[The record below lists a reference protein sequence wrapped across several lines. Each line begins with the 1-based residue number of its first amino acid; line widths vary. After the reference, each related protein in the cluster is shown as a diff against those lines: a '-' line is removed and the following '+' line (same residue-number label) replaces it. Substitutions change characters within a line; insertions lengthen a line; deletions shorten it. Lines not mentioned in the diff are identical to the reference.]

1 MQRKKDA
8 VVQAAAAGAQ
18 GVMPFSGVANMP
30 RRRWYILFLL
40 LPGLVLL
47 AAISLYPFFWLIW
60 MSLHEVLM
68 KPGTP
73 DRWVGFTNWLNMFK
87 LPEYRRGWALLAE
100 YTAIAMVLEVG
111 LGMLVAVLINRL
123 RRIEKLLTTIILMP
137 MMVAPVVVGLLW
149 SFLYNASFGWV
160 FWALRSLR
168 ILQTDTLLGNVH
180 LALFAVIATDVWEWT
195 PLVVLILLAGL
206 KGVPKDQIE
215 AVWVDGASGWQT
227 FRRVIIPNLR
237 PLLVIAILLRFM
249 DNVRIIDHFI
259 ALTGNGGGPAG
270 ATRILPM
277 VLYEQAFQFFKLG
290 IGAAIALTLLFVTI
304 MVGNYVVK
312 VFTAKEVEATKT
324 KLEEAAVEGKG

>member
-1 MQRKKDA
+1 MQRKRDT
-8 VVQAAAAGAQ
+8 VVQAVAAGLQ
-18 GVMPFSGVANMP
+18 GGAPYPGVTNT
-30 RRRWYILFLL
+30 RKRRWYIFFLL
-40 LPGLVLL
+40 MPGLLLL

-68 KPGTP
+68 KPNTP
-73 DRWVGFTNWLNMFK
+73 DKFVGFSNWLDMFR

-100 YTAIAMVLEVG
+100 YTAIAMFLEVG

-123 RRIEKLLTTIILMP
+123 RRIEKMLTTIILMP
-137 MMVAPVVVGLLW
+137 MMMAPVVVGLLW
-149 SFLYNASFGWV
+149 AFLYNASFGWV
-160 FWALRSLR
+160 FWALRSLH
-168 ILQTDTLLGNVH
+168 ILPTDTLLGSVN
-180 LALFAVIATDVWEWT
+180 LAMFAVIATDVWEWT

-227 FRRVIIPNLR
+227 FMKVTIPNLK

-259 ALTGNGGGPAG
+259 ALTGNGGPAG
-270 ATRILPM
+270 ATKILPI
-277 VLYEQAFQFFKLG
+277 VLYERAFQFFQLG
-290 IGAAIALTLLFVTI
+290 MGAAIALTLLFVTI

-312 VFTAKEVEATKT
+312 AFTAKEVEAK
-324 KLEEAAVEGKG
+324 KALLEEAAVEGKG